1 MTNNINRP
9 TGPIV
14 NNAMASVVQGDGKPK
29 FEPQGPWDMGNFE
42 FPGKLTPASRCA
54 TVVSALPP
62 ETEASIAQ
70 LADDA
75 RRQLM

>member
-9 TGPIV
+9 AGPIV
-14 NNAMASVVQGDGKPK
+14 SNAMAPVAQGRDKPK
-29 FEPQGPWDMGNFE
+29 FEPHGPWDMANFE
-42 FPGKLTPASRCA
+42 FPGFTPASRCA

-62 ETEASIAQ
+62 ETEAGIVQ

-75 RRQLM
+75 RRQL